1 MDPATSPTPAP
12 ALSDLVRRVQCEF
25 LEMPG
30 LRLTEPQVQRLSGLD
45 PAYCAAVLRAL
56 VDAGFLMRTPDGF
69 FMRIDRA
76 APIGLDLAQL
86 PARTIKTPA
95 A

>member
-1 MDPATSPTPAP
+1 MDPTTPPIPAH
-12 ALSDLVRRVQCEF
+12 ALSDLVRRVQSEF

-45 PAYCAAVLRAL
+45 RADCTVVLSVL
-56 VDAGFLMRTPDGF
+56 VDTGFLMRTPDGF
-69 FMRIDRA
+69 YMRIDSA
-76 APIGLDLAQL
+76 APLKLDLARP
-86 PARTIKTPA
+86 PARKITTPA

>member
-1 MDPATSPTPAP
+1 MDPATPPAT
-12 ALSDLVRRVQCEF
+12 AHVFSDLVRRVQSEF

-30 LRLTEPQVQRLSGLD
+30 LRLTEAQVRRLSGLD
-45 PAYCAAVLRAL
+45 PSYCSAVLSAL
-56 VDAGFLMRTPDGF
+56 VDAGFLMRTKDGF

-76 APIGLDLAQL
+76 L
-86 PARTIKTPA
+86 PVKTERPQPPAARTKPA

>member
-1 MDPATSPTPAP
+1 MDPTTPPPAQ

-30 LRLTEPQVQRLSGLD
+30 LRLTEPQARRLSGLD
-45 PAYCAAVLRAL
+45 QAYCAAVLNAL

-76 APIGLDLAQL
+76 APLKLDLAQL
-86 PARTIKTPA
+86 PSRKIKTPA

>member
-1 MDPATSPTPAP
+1 MDPANPPPAQ
-12 ALSDLVRRVQCEF
+12 ALSELVRRVQCEF

-30 LRLTEPQVQRLSGLD
+30 LRLTEPQARRLSGLD
-45 PAYCAAVLRAL
+45 QAYCSAVLNAL
-56 VDAGFLMRTPDGF
+56 VDAGFLMRTSDGF

-76 APIGLDLAQL
+76 TPLKLAQL
-86 PARTIKTPA
+86 PSRTIKTPA

>member
-1 MDPATSPTPAP
+1 MDPATSPSPAP

-76 APIGLDLAQL
+76 QPVKVDVPPL
-86 PARTIKTPA
+86 PSRIITTPA